1 MLARVTGKGGAAM
14 GAAQWGI
21 GAIAGL
27 AARYSAAA
35 AAAGAPNCCCCWEP
49 QEAKVA
55 RTKALGVPWLARLR
69 LGGFIPKFVVPVTC
83 NTVHSGK
90 HSSR

>member
-1 MLARVTGKGGAAM
+1 MLVRVTGKGGAAK

-27 AARYSAAA
+27 AAWYSAAAA

-49 QEAKVA
+49 HEAKVA
-55 RTKALGVPWLARLR
+55 RTKALGVPWLARLD
-69 LGGFIPKFVVPVTC
+69 GFIPKFVVPVTC
-83 NTVHSGK
+83 NTVHSSK
-90 HSSR
+90 HNSR